1 MAKYKVLVVDDDE
14 DTLSAYERILRNAD
28 YKVFTAKDGVS
39 AFREIKNVS
48 PDVIV
53 MDIIM
58 PGMDGLTAITKV
70 KNISEENS
78 IPIIV
83 CTTVGSKDD
92 EIAALNLGAAEFC
105 RKTAGM
111 DDLLQ
116 KIRKVLGE

>member
-1 MAKYKVLVVDDDE
+1 MAKYKILVVDDDE

-28 YKVFTAKDGVS
+28 YKVFTARDGIS
-39 AFREIKNVS
+39 AFREIRNVS
-48 PDVIV
+48 PDVII

-70 KNISEENS
+70 KNIAEENS

-92 EIAALNLGAAEFC
+92 EIAALNLGAAGYC

-116 KIRKVLGE
+116 KIRKVLGA